1 MKQMITNDNVVEML
15 ENLLNE
21 IESLES
27 KRGYAVAVEQDA
39 IFQEKQQSFLR
50 LQMNYEQ
57 LQGTIFS
64 NQLLNSKEKEPTY
77 MSWEPKYSY

>member
-1 MKQMITNDNVVEML
+1 MKQMITNENVVEML

-21 IESLES
+21 IEILER
-27 KRGYAVAVEQDA
+27 KIGYAVAVEQDA
-39 IFQEKQQSFLR
+39 IFQEKQESFLR

-57 LQGTIFS
+57 LHGTIFS
-64 NQLLNSKEKEPTY
+64 NELLHSRIQKPIQ